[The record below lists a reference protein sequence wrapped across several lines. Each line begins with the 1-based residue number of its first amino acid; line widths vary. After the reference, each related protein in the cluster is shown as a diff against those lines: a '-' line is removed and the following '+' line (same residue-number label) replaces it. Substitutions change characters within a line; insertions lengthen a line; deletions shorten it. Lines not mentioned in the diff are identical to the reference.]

1 MARKNKT
8 PQKFLLST
16 KSKRKAEGETKDTQ
30 DEQTNKA
37 VPKWK
42 LEREAFIKAMRI
54 GKQID
59 KLEKDPTLNSNELE
73 NKISNLTNQIPS

>member
-1 MARKNKT
+1 MAKKNKT
-8 PQKFLLST
+8 PQKCLLST
-16 KSKRKAEGETKDTQ
+16 KSKRKAAETKEPQ
-30 DEQTNKA
+30 GEQTNKS

-54 GKQID
+54 GKEID
-59 KLEKDPTLNSNELE
+59 KLEKDPTLDSNELE